1 MKTWFW
7 GLCWL
12 LSILT
17 ITGNG
22 FIIFLVCTKR
32 QLRTKTNAFVVSLA
46 VADFCVGMSVVPSLI
61 ICNVTETCNW
71 PQDGLSWADMIRW
84 LFGFASVTNLC
95 SLVLDRYIAVVKP
108 FKYLTFM
115 NRRRVS
121 LLLFVSWVMPV
132 VSRILP
138 VLSVILSA
146 SPIRTGSVLETVN
159 VLIFM
164 TLFEIFPCFM
174 LIFWVGSMI
183 HIVYKQDRYARI
195 LAKQIRFN
203 HHVLYKSH
211 EKTTLKIMLIVVGL
225 FLMCYSI
232 FISCSVLLLSFNFTK
247 KCNDTEYKIPLLVL
261 NSAINPLAYA
271 LLKRDIKKEVKKVT
285 YVVRFKQEKWTTSL
299 HFSWRILSQKMLLA
313 LPDISGK
320 ISQILGKK
328 CSEELHALFQMNRYS
343 DSSWQRFSWMRI
355 WLRTYCRFNYY
366 RV

>member
-7 GLCWL
+7 ILGWF

-46 VADFCVGMSVVPSLI
+46 VADFCVGLSVVPSLYY
-61 ICNVTETCNW
+61 CDVTGSCIW
-71 PQDGLSWADMIRW
+71 PQHWMSWSRSIRW
-84 LFGFASVTNLC
+84 LFGYASVTNLC

-108 FKYLTFM
+108 LKYLTFM
-115 NRRRVS
+115 SRRRVS
-121 LLLFVSWVMPV
+121 QMIFFSWVISV
-132 VSRILP
+132 VLRILP
-138 VLSVILSA
+138 TLSVILS
-146 SPIRTGSVLETVN
+146 SPFLLTVQIWII
-159 VLIFM
+159 L
-164 TLFEIFPCFM
+164 TLFEIFPCLM
-174 LIFWVGSMI
+174 LIFCVGSM
-183 HIVYKQDRYARI
+183 VDVVFKQDRSARI

-225 FLMCYSI
+225 FLVCYSL

-285 YVVRFKQEKWTTSL
+285 YVVRSNQDK
-299 HFSWRILSQKMLLA
+299 
-313 LPDISGK
+313 
-320 ISQILGKK
+320 
-328 CSEELHALFQMNRYS
+328 
-343 DSSWQRFSWMRI
+343 
-355 WLRTYCRFNYY
+355 
-366 RV
+366 